1 MDVLNA
7 GVIEL
12 VDFMGSDA
20 SVVQAARISNGA
32 VMPDWRGAPDERLI
46 NFLAEHEHMTPFEHA
61 TFKFYVKAPI
71 FVIREWQRHRTFSYN
86 ELSARYKKLKPEFF
100 YPKRARFQD
109 PENKQGSIEYPEGDI
124 MTTNTQ
130 AMLTYAYDESWLVYE
145 QLLEQ
150 GVAREIARGVL
161 PVGIYSEMYVTGNF
175 RNWMH
180 WWFLR
185 SSGEAQQEIRDYAHA
200 VGEILSEK
208 MPLSFGA
215 LYDKSRGVTRGSDT

>member
-1 MDVLNA
+1 MVQVLNA
-7 GVIEL
+7 GALEL

-71 FVIREWQRHRTFSYN
+71 FVFREWQRHRTFSYN
-86 ELSARYKKLKPEFF
+86 ELSARYKKLKPEFY
-100 YPKRARFQD
+100 YPEVVRIPD
-109 PENKQGSIEYPEGDI
+109 PENKQSSIEVEDYELQRTMNNCLIDSYTKAWTEYEWMLDEGI
-124 MTTNTQ
+124 
-130 AMLTYAYDESWLVYE
+130 
-145 QLLEQ
+145 
-150 GVAREIARGVL
+150 AREIARAVL

-180 WWFLR
+180 FWKLR
-185 SSGEAQQEIRDYAHA
+185 SSADAQYEIRQYADVLGDIFA
-200 VGEILSEK
+200 EK
-208 MPLSFGA
+208 MPISFNALSG
-215 LYDKSRGVTRGSDT
+215 RNVTSGGDS

>member
-1 MDVLNA
+1 MVAVLNA
-7 GVIEL
+7 GALEL

-71 FVIREWQRHRTFSYN
+71 FVFREWHRHRTFSFN
-86 ELSARYKKLKPEFF
+86 ELSARYKKLKPEFY
-100 YPKRARFQD
+100 YPEVVRIPD
-109 PENKQGSIEYPEGDI
+109 PKNKQSSIEVEDYELQRTMNNCLIDSYTKAWTEYEWMLEEGI
-124 MTTNTQ
+124 
-130 AMLTYAYDESWLVYE
+130 
-145 QLLEQ
+145 
-150 GVAREIARGVL
+150 AREIARAVL

-180 WWFLR
+180 FYKLR
-185 SSGEAQQEIRDYAHA
+185 SSADAQYEIRQYADVLGDIFA
-200 VGEILSEK
+200 EK
-208 MPLSFGA
+208 MPISFNALSG
-215 LYDKSRGVTRGSDT
+215 RNVTSGGDS

>member
-7 GVIEL
+7 GKVEL
-12 VDFMGSDA
+12 VDHMGSDL

-32 VMPDWRGAPDERLI
+32 AKPEWRDAKDEKLI
-46 NFLAEHEHMTPFEHA
+46 RFLAKHDHMTPFEHA

-86 ELSARYKKLKPEFF
+86 ELSARYKKMKPEFF
-100 YPKRARFQD
+100 TPNTIRIQD
-109 PENKQGSIEYPEGDI
+109 PENKQGSVDWSDPILLDATSVVMERSYDAAWHAYEW
-124 MTTNTQ
+124 
-130 AMLTYAYDESWLVYE
+130 MLD
-145 QLLEQ
+145 Q
-150 GVAREIARGVL
+150 GVAREIARSIL

-185 SSGEAQQEIRDYAHA
+185 SSGDAQQEIREYAHA
-200 VGEILSEK
+200 VGEQLEK
-208 MPLSFGA
+208 IMPISFHA
-215 LYDKSRGVTRGSDT
+215 LYDKSRGTI